1 MNFKNLFVV
10 FITIYLFTGC
20 SFKTSE
26 EVVDM
31 SSYQNKSQQNDF
43 NKSNLK
49 YKKYLKTSKTNQKH
63 PFDDYTNSNYIT
75 KKSVFNNELF
85 DFYTQ
90 WEGVKYKMGGE
101 SKKGIDCSA
110 FIQKAFKEKFDLE
123 MPRTTLL
130 QSNVGKEISKEK
142 LEIGDLVF
150 FKTGRTNHV
159 GIYIEDGKFMHAS
172 TKIGVTISSLNS
184 DYYMKNYWKAQR
196 IID

>member
-110 FIQKAFKEKFDLE
+110 FIQKAFKEKFDFGRHE
-123 MPRTTLL
+123 YL
-130 QSNVGKEISKEK
+130 QNQQVSGCC
-142 LEIGDLVF
+142 
-150 FKTGRTNHV
+150 
-159 GIYIEDGKFMHAS
+159 
-172 TKIGVTISSLNS
+172 
-184 DYYMKNYWKAQR
+184 
-196 IID
+196 